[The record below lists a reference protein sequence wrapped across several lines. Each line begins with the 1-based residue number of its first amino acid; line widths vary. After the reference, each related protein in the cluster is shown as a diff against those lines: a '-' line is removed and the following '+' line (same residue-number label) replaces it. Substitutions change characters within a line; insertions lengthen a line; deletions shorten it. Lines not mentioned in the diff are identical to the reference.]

1 MAVIST
7 DTCGKRDLGACLH
20 NLKMYFLLGNS
31 LRKLK
36 PKGNVGFG
44 CFVSEKKKKNEVI
57 PKYTSCCESVCACV
71 CMCGCMCVFTC
82 VGACVYVC
90 VGTCVTKSVFL
101 DYWLRQGLSVGPE
114 LTDG

>member
-44 CFVSEKKKKNEVI
+44 CFVSEKKKKMKSFQSTLAAVRV
-57 PKYTSCCESVCACV
+57 CVHVCACV
-71 CMCGCMCVFTC
+71 
-82 VGACVYVC
+82 GACAC
-90 VGTCVTKSVFL
+90 VLFKKLIL
-101 DYWLRQGLSVGPE
+101 DEY
-114 LTDG
+114 